1 MQETYVP
8 FLFGE
13 DPMEKEIATDSSILA
28 WKSLWQVEPDG
39 LQSKELKDFTSH
51 FHFLIFKCVARVDT

>member
-28 WKSLWQVEPDG
+28 WKSQMGYSP
-39 LQSKELKDFTSH
+39 KN
-51 FHFLIFKCVARVDT
+51 